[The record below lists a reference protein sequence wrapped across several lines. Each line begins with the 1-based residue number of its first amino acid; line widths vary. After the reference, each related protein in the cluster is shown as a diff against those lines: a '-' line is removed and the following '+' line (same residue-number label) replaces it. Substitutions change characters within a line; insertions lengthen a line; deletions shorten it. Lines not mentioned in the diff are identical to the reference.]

1 MQQEATPDLSIVIVN
16 YKSVALIRDCIASV
30 MHETQQLSY
39 EIIVVDNHSQDDCAA
54 ILSQAYP
61 QVKMLELGAN
71 VGFARA
77 NNAGI
82 RMAKAE
88 MILLLNPDT
97 IILDRALDRCFTQFA
112 SLDGYSACCVQLLN
126 EDRSLQISGSYN
138 MPGGVNFLL
147 ALPYWGTVIRSL
159 GYALK
164 TKVPHVLVET
174 GITDV
179 DWINGAF
186 MMVKKAAI
194 EQAGGL
200 DEEFFLYAEE
210 IEWCARLRKTG
221 KLCIVGDCQVLH
233 LQGESA
239 NAAYGSSEGKGYY
252 NLSGKKGLQL
262 IVSGFLRIR
271 KQFGALWTLFAWF
284 NFLWSVPFSMLGLLS
299 DLVLMRKGVG
309 KKWTYLTGFYKNTFV
324 FSLKYLGK
332 ILFRK
337 PYFYKVI

>member
-1 MQQEATPDLSIVIVN
+1 
-16 YKSVALIRDCIASV
+16 
-30 MHETQQLSY
+30 
-39 EIIVVDNHSQDDCAA
+39 
-54 ILSQAYP
+54 
-61 QVKMLELGAN
+61 
-71 VGFARA
+71 
-77 NNAGI
+77 
-82 RMAKAE
+82 MAKAE
-88 MILLLNPDT
+88 LLLLLNPDT
-97 IILDRALDRCFTQFA
+97 LILDGALDRCCTQFRA
-112 SLDGYSACCVQLLN
+112 LDGYSACGVQLLN

-164 TKVPHVLVET
+164 TKVPHVLVKT

-186 MMVKKAAI
+186 MMVKQSAVK
-194 EQAGGL
+194 QAGAL

-210 IEWCARLRKTG
+210 IEWCARLRKVG

-252 NLSGKKGLQL
+252 NLAGRKGLQL

-271 KQFGALWTLFAWF
+271 KQFGAWWTLFAWF
-284 NFLWSVPFSMLGLLS
+284 NFLWSVPFSVLGLLS
-299 DLVLMRKGVG
+299 ELLLMKKGTG
-309 KKWTYLTGFYKNTFV
+309 KKASYLLGFYKNTFL
-324 FSLKYLGK
+324 FSGKYLGK

-337 PYFYKVI
+337 SYFYKVL